1 MPSLTQRCRVRHLTG
16 LKALSAVCAFIYA
29 GSAWAS
35 YAIFV
40 GNHLTADGSTLLGG
54 TGDEPSSHWLEIVP
68 QTTHAPGST
77 IRVGV
82 TNQANFPGELINIP
96 QAPSTARYL
105 TMNYSEYDGFPAPLT
120 NGGLNEYGVAVRDVW
135 SPSRDE
141 LQKMT
146 ANPQRGLNY
155 SDLSRIAMERAHSA
169 REAVQIVGELID
181 KYGYATY
188 GGNSHL
194 FADSEEG
201 WVLIDFAGS
210 KRLWIAERLG
220 PDEVRMSYP
229 GYIMEIPLDF
239 RNHPDKYR
247 GSANF
252 ISFAVSQGWF
262 SPKTGKPFNVNE
274 VYQGGKGRSPA
285 VKVIEERLREH
296 AATSK
301 ITVRDLMD
309 AVRDPLV
316 AGDQSG
322 YGEVAH
328 LRSGLSH
335 PELNLLW
342 VAATG
347 SVTAPFIPYWIGVTK
362 VPPEYGRHRYLSHG
376 ESEGFVTKDW
386 QIQEASEFAY
396 VTFKRL
402 MYYTCDKP
410 DKFLPEVTEAL
421 GAFENQSIK
430 GSRDAEAIARKLLET
445 GERTMAADVL
455 TAYSNGRAHDGLEL
469 AKALLASIEA
479 RYLLLY
485 GYRAPRGTQMSQSD
499 DDREALVGCGKVLPW
514 E

>member
-1 MPSLTQRCRVRHLTG
+1 MPSNPQTFGTHHVTALRILI
-16 LKALSAVCAFIYA
+16 ALSAFVYA
-29 GSAWAS
+29 ESASAS

-40 GNHLTADGSTLLGG
+40 GNHLTVDGSTLLGG
-54 TGDEPSSHWLEIVP
+54 TGDEPSSHWLEVVP
-68 QTTHAPGST
+68 QAVHPPGSV

-82 TNQANFPGELINIP
+82 TKQANFPGELINIP

-105 TMNYSEYDGFPAPLT
+105 TMDYSEYDGFPAPLT

-141 LQKMT
+141 LQKIT
-146 ANPQRGLNY
+146 ANPQHGLNY

-169 REAVQIVGELID
+169 REAVEIVGGLID

-188 GGNSHL
+188 GGNSHF
-194 FADSEEG
+194 FADSQEG
-201 WVLIDFAGS
+201 WILIDFAGS
-210 KRLWIAERLG
+210 KGLWIAERIG

-229 GYIMEIPLDF
+229 GYILEIPLDF
-239 RNHPDKYR
+239 RNHPGKYR

-252 ISFAVSQGWF
+252 ISFAISQGWF
-262 SPKTGKPFNVNE
+262 NPKSGKPFNVNE
-274 VYQGGKGRSPA
+274 VYQGGTGRAPA
-285 VKVIEERLREH
+285 VRVIEDRLRER

-301 ITVRDLMD
+301 ISVRDLMD
-309 AVRDPLV
+309 TVRDPLV
-316 AGDQSG
+316 SGDQNG

-328 LRSGLSH
+328 LRQGQSH

-347 SVTAPFIPYWIGVTK
+347 SITAPFIPYWIGVNE

-421 GAFENQSIK
+421 SAFENQSIK
-430 GSRDAEAIARKLLET
+430 ESRNVEAIASSLLET
-445 GERTMAADVL
+445 GKKTMASDVL
-455 TAYSNGRAHDGLEL
+455 TSYSNKRARDGLAL
-469 AKALLASIEA
+469 GKALLASIEA
-479 RYLLLY
+479 RHRLLY
-485 GYRAPRGTQMSQSD
+485 GYRAPKGAEMSQTD

>member
-1 MPSLTQRCRVRHLTG
+1 MPSPTQTCGGRLVT
-16 LKALSAVCAFIYA
+16 ALRALIAVCAFIYA

-40 GNHLTADGSTLLGG
+40 GNHLTVDGSTLLGG
-54 TGDEPSSHWLEIVP
+54 TGDEPSSHWLEVVP
-68 QTTHAPGST
+68 QASHPGGSM

-82 TNQANFPGELINIP
+82 TKEANFPGELIDIP
-96 QAPSTARYL
+96 QVPLTAKYI

-146 ANPQRGLNY
+146 AKPQRGLNY

-169 REAVQIVGELID
+169 REAVEIVGELID
-181 KYGYATY
+181 RYGYATY
-188 GGNSHL
+188 GGNSHF
-194 FADSEEG
+194 FADSQEG

-210 KRLWIAERLG
+210 KRLWIAERVG

-229 GYIMEIPLDF
+229 GYILEIPLDF

-252 ISFAVSQGWF
+252 ISFAVSQRWF
-262 SPKTGKPFNVNE
+262 NPKSGKPFNVNE

-285 VKVIEERLREH
+285 VKVIEERLRAR

-301 ITVRDLMD
+301 ISVRDLMD
-309 AVRDPLV
+309 TVRDPLV
-316 AGDQSG
+316 SGDQNG

-328 LRSGLSH
+328 LRQGQSH

-347 SVTAPFIPYWIGVTK
+347 SITAPFIPYWIGVSK

-376 ESEGFVTKDW
+376 EAAGFVTKDW

-410 DKFLPEVTEAL
+410 GKFLPEVTEAL
-421 GAFENQSIK
+421 GALENQSIK
-430 GSRDAEAIARKLLET
+430 ESRDVEAIAATLLDT
-445 GERTMAADVL
+445 GEKTMATDVL
-455 TAYSNGRAHDGLEL
+455 TSYSNKRARDGLEL
-469 AKALLASIEA
+469 GKALLASIEA
-479 RYLLLY
+479 RHRLLY
-485 GYRAPRGTQMSQSD
+485 GYRAPQGTQMSQSD